1 MLIRTNDPRGN
12 QAFQNQFNRLLS
24 EAFGTLSRTDE
35 GVSASWAPPVDIS
48 ETADRLAF
56 SIEVPGFK
64 DEELKLRV
72 ENGVLTVE
80 GERSFEK
87 ESKDKTWHRVER
99 SYGKFL
105 RSFSLPSN
113 ADTAKVEAKLED
125 GVLHIELPRREEAK
139 PKSIPITV
147 NKAIPATANK

>member
-1 MLIRTNDPRGN
+1 
-12 QAFQNQFNRLLS
+12 
-24 EAFGTLSRTDE
+24 
-35 GVSASWAPPVDIS
+35 
-48 ETADRLAF
+48 
-56 SIEVPGFK
+56 VPGFK

-87 ESKDKTWHRVER
+87 ETSDKTGKTWHRVER

-139 PKSIPITV
+139 PKSIPISVT
-147 NKAIPATANK
+147 KAIPATANK